1 MGDAQQAEAA
11 VNWTTRANDGNSDDN
26 HRARDRRWRQYR
38 RVVTVDDID
47 GRRSNGYIVIM
58 FIRICV
64 DLLGRQCDDKVYG
77 VGVTT
82 PKPSLRVG
90 PLILTN

>member
-1 MGDAQQAEAA
+1 VVWG
-11 VNWTTRANDGNSDDN
+11 VLLNWTTRANDGNSEDN
-26 HRARDRRWRQYR
+26 QRAVAVTVKRDRRWRQYR

-64 DLLGRQCDDKVYG
+64 DLLDRQCDDKSVWRR
-77 VGVTT
+77 VTT
-82 PKPSLRVG
+82 PKPSQRVG
-90 PLILTN
+90 L